1 MPRRRALGI
10 VLAVCGGLT
19 ALALGMWA
27 CSRPAPP
34 VMKRILASDEQ
45 KLDNVEAGR
54 AGVRHVAIDLRDA
67 WTQVLGEPID
77 VTLDAQGR
85 AKLQT
90 AALLIAPK
98 GVELPEAAEIV
109 FELEWDAGLGV
120 TERAQGVDAR
130 AATRVWTPLTL
141 DLGVALEHRTT
152 LRLRARAEGKLPA
165 GVRVAWQIPHV
176 ADYFG
181 APLSEPKQALA
192 QRATGTRPAPNVLF
206 ISVDTLRADHLGC
219 YGYARDTSPHIDAL
233 AKQSVRFENA
243 LTQAP
248 WTLPSYGSV
257 FTGLDPSRHWAGAV
271 YSREHCFGHDVTAPS
286 TKGRHAQPLDASVK
300 TLAELFAESG
310 WQTAGFVNNQFLAPS
325 YGLDRGFQRYALYE
339 YNASYGVDLA
349 RDWIAERDRPWF
361 CFVHLMDPHMR
372 YGPPE
377 PWDAKFAD
385 APLAQTKAEGWPPAL
400 DAVRASKTAASDEAF
415 KARLIAYYDA
425 EIAFT
430 DNEIGRLLAT
440 LESSGALANT
450 IVVFHSDHGEE
461 FWEHGGFEHGHTLH
475 QELLHVPVMI
485 RFDGHLA
492 PRVVPER
499 MRAYDLFPTLLEL
512 CGLPVPADLDAQ
524 SLVPWLDGRAKPVDR
539 DAISEFMLT
548 TNRES
553 KASWRGALKTIVS
566 GARDDEVY
574 DLDADPGERTNLAT
588 ERAAYAAAERK
599 RLIER
604 HSRAWAHHPKAVEV
618 RLTEGELHRQD
629 GFGYGDGSDAGAGA
643 DVLAPCEDQ

>member
-19 ALALGMWA
+19 ALALGNWA

-34 VMKRILASDEQ
+34 PLKRILASDEL

-54 AGVRHVAIDLRDA
+54 AGVRHIAIDLRDA
-67 WTQVLGEPID
+67 WTQVPGEPIEL
-77 VTLDAQGR
+77 TLDAQGR
-85 AKLQT
+85 GHVRT
-90 AALLIAPK
+90 AALLLVPK
-98 GVELPEAAEIV
+98 GEEPGADAKVV
-109 FELEWDAGLGV
+109 FEVTWDASGSEVKVETPVL
-120 TERAQGVDAR
+120 ALDAMR
-130 AATRVWTPLTL
+130 TWTSLEI
-141 DLGVALEHRTT
+141 DLGVALARRST
-152 LRLRARAEGKLPA
+152 LVLRMKSGTHIPN
-165 GVRVAWQIPHV
+165 GVRVAWQVPYIEGY
-176 ADYFG
+176 AG
-181 APLSEPKQALA
+181 APLSAAK
-192 QRATGTRPAPNVLF
+192 RAGPNVLF

-219 YGYARDTSPHIDAL
+219 YGYARDTSPNIDAL

-243 LTQAP
+243 LTHAP

-271 YSREHCFGHDVTAPS
+271 YSREHCFGHDVAGPS
-286 TKGRHAQPLDASVK
+286 TKGRHAQPLDANVR
-300 TLAELFAESG
+300 TLAEQFAAAG

-325 YGLDRGFQRYALYE
+325 YGLDRGFQRYTLYE
-339 YNASYGVDLA
+339 YNASFGVDLA

-385 APLAQTKAEGWPPAL
+385 APLAQTKAAGWPPAL
-400 DAVRASKTAASDEAF
+400 DAVRGSTTAAGDEAF

-430 DNEIGRLLAT
+430 DHEIGRLLET
-440 LESSGALANT
+440 LETSGALANT

-461 FWEHGGFEHGHTLH
+461 FWDHGGFEHGHTLY

-485 RFDGHLA
+485 RFDGRLA

-512 CGLPVPADLDAQ
+512 CGLPVPADLDAR
-524 SLVPWLDGRAKPVDR
+524 SLVPWLDGREKPADR
-539 DAISEFMLT
+539 DAVSEFMLT
-548 TNRES
+548 TSRES
-553 KASWRGALKTIVS
+553 KASWRGALKTIVA
-566 GARDDEVY
+566 GAHDDEIY
-574 DLDADPGERTNLAT
+574 DLGADPGERANLAK
-588 ERAAYAAAERK
+588 ERAAYGASERQ

-604 HSRAWAHHPKAVEV
+604 HSSAWARHPKPVEV

-629 GFGYGDGSDAGAGA
+629 GFGYGEGADANTGA

>member
-1 MPRRRALGI
+1 MPRRRK
-10 VLAVCGGLT
+10 LAIASTLL
-19 ALALGMWA
+19 ALASCAYAAWA

-34 VMKRILASDEQ
+34 PLKRILASDEQ

-67 WTQVLGEPID
+67 WTQVLGEPIEL
-77 VTLDAQGR
+77 TLDAQGR
-85 AKLQT
+85 AKLAT

-98 GVELPEAAEIV
+98 DVELPEAGEVV
-109 FELEWDAGLGV
+109 FELTWDAGLGV
-120 TERAQGVDAR
+120 TEIAHGVDAR
-130 AATRVWTPLTL
+130 AATHVWTPLTV

-152 LRLRARAEGKLPA
+152 LKLRARAKGKLPA
-165 GVRVAWQIPHV
+165 GLRVAWQVPHV
-176 ADYFG
+176 TGYFG
-181 APLSEPKQALA
+181 APLALPK
-192 QRATGTRPAPNVLF
+192 RAGPNVLF

-219 YGYARDTSPHIDAL
+219 YGYTRDTSPHIDAL

-271 YSREHCFGHDVTAPS
+271 YSREHCFGHEVTSAS
-286 TKGRHAQPLDASVK
+286 TKGRHAQPLDASVR
-300 TLAELFAESG
+300 TLAEIYAAAG

-339 YNASYGVDLA
+339 YNASFGVDLA

-377 PWDAKFAD
+377 PWDSKFAD
-385 APLAQTKAEGWPPAL
+385 APLAQTKEQGWPPAL

-430 DNEIGRLLAT
+430 DNEIGRFLAT
-440 LESSGALANT
+440 LESTGALANT

-539 DAISEFMLT
+539 DAVSEFMLT

-566 GARDDEVY
+566 GAHDDQLY
-574 DLDADPGERTNLAT
+574 DLRADPGERANLT
-588 ERAAYAAAERK
+588 VERAEYAAAERK

-604 HSRAWAHHPKAVEV
+604 HSSAWTRRPKAVEV
-618 RLTEGELHRQD
+618 RLTEGELHRQE
-629 GFGYGDGSDAGAGA
+629 GFGYGDGADPAAGA